1 MAKTYIFRNALRLS
15 MLAFVMM
22 IFNIS
27 TSALTIPSSEP
38 VPPKSDNTVVAP
50 VAPLSGMSV
59 QDFLAL
65 TPKKYKELTGE
76 KLSFTQKISLKL
88 AQKKIRKAIKNNES
102 VDSATMANALD
113 TSDFNI
119 GGFVLGLLL
128 SLIGV
133 LIAYLI
139 GDTTVIKWAWIGF
152 AVFLVI
158 FLLAVL
164 L

>member
-1 MAKTYIFRNALRLS
+1 MAKTYILKNLMRTSFLAAALLIAGYS
-15 MLAFVMM
+15 TFATLAP
-22 IFNIS
+22 
-27 TSALTIPSSEP
+27 SAEP
-38 VPPKSDNTVVAP
+38 VPKSEKMAP
-50 VAPLSGMSV
+50 SPLGNLSV

-65 TPKKYKELTGE
+65 TPKKYKEITGE
-76 KLSFTQKISLKL
+76 KLSITQKISLKL
-88 AQKKIRKAIKNNES
+88 AQKKMKRALKNNES
-102 VDSATMANALD
+102 IDMNASMAEALD

-128 SLIGV
+128 SVIGV

-152 AVFLVI
+152 GIFLVI

>member
-1 MAKTYIFRNALRLS
+1 MAKTHILRFSL
-15 MLAFVMM
+15 LAFALT
-22 IFNIS
+22 IINFS
-27 TSALTIPSSEP
+27 TSALTLPPSEP
-38 VPPKSDNTVVAP
+38 LPPRSESTVAAP
-50 VAPLSGMSV
+50 FAGMTV

-65 TPKKYKELTGE
+65 TPRKYKELTGE
-76 KLSFTQKISLKL
+76 KLSLTQKISLKL

-102 VDSATMANALD
+102 IDQAQIANAVD

-128 SLIGV
+128 SVIGV

-139 GDTTVIKWAWIGF
+139 GDTNVIKWAWIGF
-152 AVFLVI
+152 GVFLVI

>member
-1 MAKTYIFRNALRLS
+1 MAKSYIIRNAMKFSL
-15 MLAFVMM
+15 LAFVMVV
-22 IFNIS
+22 FNLS
-27 TSALTIPSSEP
+27 SSALTIPSSEP
-38 VPPKSDNTVVAP
+38 APKSDNTVAAP
-50 VAPLSGMSV
+50 FSDMTV

-65 TPKKYKELTGE
+65 TPKKYRELTGE
-76 KLSFTQKISLKL
+76 KLSLTQKIALKM
-88 AQKKIRKAIKNNES
+88 AQKKMRKAIKNNEK
-102 VDSATMANALD
+102 VDVATMAGGLD

-128 SLIGV
+128 SVIGV

-139 GDTTVIKWAWIGF
+139 GDTSVIKWAWIGF

>member
-1 MAKTYIFRNALRLS
+1 MAKTYILKHSLRFSL
-15 MLAFVMM
+15 LAFIMM
-22 IFNIS
+22 VFTLS
-27 TSALTIPSSEP
+27 TSALTLPSAEP
-38 VPPKSDNTVVAP
+38 APAARDNTVA
-50 VAPLSGMSV
+50 APLSGMTV

-76 KLSFTQKISLKL
+76 KLSLTQKISLKL
-88 AQKKIRKAIKNNES
+88 AQKKIRKAIKNNEKIES
-102 VDSATMANALD
+102 STIANAMD

-128 SLIGV
+128 SVIGV

-139 GDTTVIKWAWIGF
+139 GDTSVIKWAWIGF

>member
-1 MAKTYIFRNALRLS
+1 MAKNYVVRISLMAFAL
-15 MLAFVMM
+15 M
-22 IFNIS
+22 IFNFS
-27 TSALTIPSSEP
+27 SSALTVPSTEP
-38 VPPKSDNTVVAP
+38 VPPKSENTVAAP
-50 VAPLSGMSV
+50 FAGMTV
-59 QDFLAL
+59 DDFLSL
-65 TPKKYKELTGE
+65 TPKKYKELTGK
-76 KLSFTQKISLKL
+76 KLSLTQKISLKL
-88 AQKKIRKAIKNNES
+88 AQKKVRKALKNNES
-102 VDSATMANALD
+102 IDSATMANAVD

-128 SLIGV
+128 SVIGV

-139 GDTTVIKWAWIGF
+139 GDTNVIKWAWIGF

>member
-1 MAKTYIFRNALRLS
+1 MAKTYIFRNTLRLS

-22 IFNIS
+22 IFNLS
-27 TSALTIPSSEP
+27 TSALTIPSTEP
-38 VPPKSDNTVVAP
+38 LPPKSDNTVA
-50 VAPLSGMSV
+50 APLFGMSV
-59 QDFLAL
+59 EDFLAL

-76 KLSFTQKISLKL
+76 KLSFTKKISLKL
-88 AQKKIRKAIKNNES
+88 AQKKIRKAIKNNEK
-102 VDSATMANALD
+102 VDSGTMANALD

>member
-1 MAKTYIFRNALRLS
+1 MAKTYILRVSIMAFAL
-15 MLAFVMM
+15 V
-22 IFNIS
+22 IFNLSSSAVTLPS
-27 TSALTIPSSEP
+27 TEP
-38 VPPKSDNTVVAP
+38 VPPKSESTVAAP
-50 VAPLSGMSV
+50 FAGMSV
-59 QDFLAL
+59 DDFLSL

-76 KLSFTQKISLKL
+76 KLSITQKISLKL
-88 AQKKIRKAIKNNES
+88 AQKKIKRALKNNEKI
-102 VDSATMANALD
+102 DSETMANAVD

-128 SLIGV
+128 SVIGV

-139 GDTTVIKWAWIGF
+139 GDTSVIKWAWIGF
-152 AVFLVI
+152 GVFLVI

>member
-1 MAKTYIFRNALRLS
+1 MAKTYISQNMMRFSLLVFA
-15 MLAFVMM
+15 MM
-22 IFNIS
+22 IFNLT
-27 TSALTIPSSEP
+27 TSALTIPSAEP
-38 VPPKSDNTVVAP
+38 VPPKSENTVVTP
-50 VAPLSGMSV
+50 FTGMTV

-76 KLSFTQKISLKL
+76 KLSITQKISLKL
-88 AQKKIRKAIKNNES
+88 AQKKIRKAAKNNES
-102 VDSATMANALD
+102 IDSITMANAVD

-128 SLIGV
+128 SVIGV

-139 GDTTVIKWAWIGF
+139 GDTSVIKWAWIGF
-152 AVFLVI
+152 GIFLVI

>member
-1 MAKTYIFRNALRLS
+1 MAKTYILRNTLRISL
-15 MLAFVMM
+15 LAFLMM
-22 IFNIS
+22 IFNLS
-27 TSALTIPSSEP
+27 TSALTTPSTEP
-38 VPPKSDNTVVAP
+38 VPPKSDNTVA
-50 VAPLSGMSV
+50 APLSNMSV

-65 TPKKYKELTGE
+65 TPKKYRELTGE
-76 KLSFTQKISLKL
+76 KLSLTQKIALKL
-88 AQKKIRKAIKNNES
+88 AQKKVKRAIKNNEK
-102 VDSATMANALD
+102 VDMAAMAGGLD

-128 SLIGV
+128 SVIGV

-139 GDTTVIKWAWIGF
+139 GDTNVIKWAWIGF

>member
-1 MAKTYIFRNALRLS
+1 MANTYKFKLMLRFSLLS
-15 MLAFVMM
+15 FVMM
-22 IFNIS
+22 IFNLS
-27 TSALTIPSSEP
+27 SSALTLPSSEP
-38 VPPKSDNTVVAP
+38 VPPKSESTVA
-50 VAPLSGMSV
+50 APLAKMNV

-76 KLSFTQKISLKL
+76 KLSLTQKISLKL

-102 VDSATMANALD
+102 IDSADMANAID
-113 TSDFNI
+113 SSDFNI

-128 SLIGV
+128 SVIGV

-139 GDTTVIKWAWIGF
+139 GDTSVIKWAWIGF
-152 AVFLVI
+152 GVFLVI

>member
-1 MAKTYIFRNALRLS
+1 MAKTYILRNLMRTSLLAVAL
-15 MLAFVMM
+15 M
-22 IFNIS
+22 IVGYSSF
-27 TSALTIPSSEP
+27 ATIEPSS
-38 VPPKSDNTVVAP
+38 PPLKSENA
-50 VAPLSGMSV
+50 AASPLENFTV

-65 TPKKYKELTGE
+65 TPKKYKELTGQ
-76 KLSFTQKISLKL
+76 KLSLTQKISLKI
-88 AQKKIRKAIKNNES
+88 AQKKMKRAIKNNES
-102 VDSATMANALD
+102 IDVNAAMADGFD

-128 SLIGV
+128 SVIGV

-139 GDTTVIKWAWIGF
+139 GDTNVIKWAWVGF
-152 AVFLVI
+152 GVFFVI

>member
-1 MAKTYIFRNALRLS
+1 MAKTNIYPTFLKFS
-15 MLAFVMM
+15 MLGFVLLAFV
-22 IFNIS
+22 FSSSAVVVPS
-27 TSALTIPSSEP
+27 TTPEP
-38 VPPKSDNTVVAP
+38 VSKESIAVSPFSK
-50 VAPLSGMSV
+50 MSV
-59 QDFLAL
+59 DDFLSL

-76 KLSFTQKISLKL
+76 KLSIPQRISLKL
-88 AQKKIRKAIKNNES
+88 AQRKIKKAIKNNEQI
-102 VDSATMANALD
+102 DSTTMANIVD

-128 SLIGV
+128 SVIGV

-139 GDTTVIKWAWIGF
+139 DDTSVIKWAWVGF
-152 AVFLVI
+152 GIFLII

>member
-1 MAKTYIFRNALRLS
+1 MAKTYILRVSIMALAL
-15 MLAFVMM
+15 V
-22 IFNIS
+22 IFNLSSSAVTLPS
-27 TSALTIPSSEP
+27 TEP
-38 VPPKSDNTVVAP
+38 GPPKSESTVAAP
-50 VAPLSGMSV
+50 FAGMSV
-59 QDFLAL
+59 DDFLSL

-76 KLSFTQKISLKL
+76 KLSITQKISLKL
-88 AQKKIRKAIKNNES
+88 AQKKIKKALKNNEKI
-102 VDSATMANALD
+102 DSETMANAVD

-128 SLIGV
+128 SVIGV

-139 GDTTVIKWAWIGF
+139 GDTSVIKWAWIGF
-152 AVFLVI
+152 GVFLVI

>member
-1 MAKTYIFRNALRLS
+1 MAKTYILRNLMRTSLLAVAL
-15 MLAFVMM
+15 M
-22 IFNIS
+22 IVGYSSF
-27 TSALTIPSSEP
+27 ATIEPSSLP
-38 VPPKSDNTVVAP
+38 LKSENTA
-50 VAPLSGMSV
+50 ASPLENFTV

-65 TPKKYKELTGE
+65 TPKKYKELTGQ
-76 KLSFTQKISLKL
+76 KLSLTQKISLKI
-88 AQKKIRKAIKNNES
+88 AQKKMKRAIKNNES
-102 VDSATMANALD
+102 IDVNAAMADGFD

-128 SLIGV
+128 SVIGV

-139 GDTTVIKWAWIGF
+139 GDTNVIKWAWVGF
-152 AVFLVI
+152 GVFFVI

>member
-1 MAKTYIFRNALRLS
+1 MAKTYILRHTLRFSLLAL
-15 MLAFVMM
+15 VMM
-22 IFNIS
+22 IFNLS
-27 TSALTIPSSEP
+27 TSALTIPSTEP
-38 VPPKSDNTVVAP
+38 VPKSDNTVATP
-50 VAPLSGMSV
+50 FSGMTV

-76 KLSFTQKISLKL
+76 KLSLTQKIALKM
-88 AQKKIRKAIKNNES
+88 AQRKMKKAIKNNEK
-102 VDSATMANALD
+102 VDVAAMAGGLD

-128 SLIGV
+128 NVIGV

-139 GDTTVIKWAWIGF
+139 GDTNVIKWAWIGF

>member
-1 MAKTYIFRNALRLS
+1 MGNTYITRNLLRFS
-15 MLAFVMM
+15 MLAFAVM
-22 IFNIS
+22 IFNVPS
-27 TSALTIPSSEP
+27 SALTVPSAMP
-38 VPPKSDNTVVAP
+38 VLPKAESAVA
-50 VAPLSGMSV
+50 APFANMNV
-59 QDFLAL
+59 EEFLAL

-76 KLSFTQKISLKL
+76 KLSLTQKISLKL
-88 AQKKIRKAIKNNES
+88 AQKKIRKALKNNES
-102 VDSATMANALD
+102 VDSITMANAVD

-128 SLIGV
+128 SVVGV

-139 GDTTVIKWAWIGF
+139 GDTSVIKWAWIGF
-152 AVFLVI
+152 GVFLVI

>member
-1 MAKTYIFRNALRLS
+1 MGKTYITRNLLRFSL
-15 MLAFVMM
+15 LAFALM
-22 IFNIS
+22 IFNFPS
-27 TSALTIPSSEP
+27 SALTIPSTVP
-38 VPPKSDNTVVAP
+38 VPPKAESTVAAP
-50 VAPLSGMSV
+50 FANMSV
-59 QDFLAL
+59 EEFLAL

-88 AQKKIRKAIKNNES
+88 AQKKVRKALRNNENI
-102 VDSATMANALD
+102 DSITMANAVD

-128 SLIGV
+128 SLVGV

-139 GDTTVIKWAWIGF
+139 GDTSVIKWAWIGF
-152 AVFLVI
+152 GVFLVI

>member
-1 MAKTYIFRNALRLS
+1 MAITYNSKQILRFSL
-15 MLAFVMM
+15 LAFALM
-22 IFNIS
+22 IFS
-27 TSALTIPSSEP
+27 LSSSALTVPTTEP
-38 VPPKSDNTVVAP
+38 VPPKSESTVA
-50 VAPLSGMSV
+50 APLSKMSV

-76 KLSFTQKISLKL
+76 KLSLTQKISLKL
-88 AQKKIRKAIKNNES
+88 AQKKIKKAIKNHES
-102 VDSATMANALD
+102 IDSADMANAID
-113 TSDFNI
+113 SSDFNI

-128 SLIGV
+128 SAIGV

-139 GDTTVIKWAWIGF
+139 GDTSVIKWAWIGF
-152 AVFLVI
+152 GVFLII

>member
-1 MAKTYIFRNALRLS
+1 MTKTYISTNLMRTFLLALAVL
-15 MLAFVMM
+15 V
-22 IFNIS
+22 IGY
-27 TSALTIPSSEP
+27 PSFASLEPTSEP
-38 VPPKSDNTVVAP
+38 LPPKSESTAVTPLKNFTVE
-50 VAPLSGMSV
+50 
-59 QDFLAL
+59 DFLAL
-65 TPKKYKELTGE
+65 TPKKYKEITGK
-76 KLSFTQKISLKL
+76 KLSLTQKISLKI
-88 AQKKIRKAIKNNES
+88 AQKKMKRAIKNNDNIDTS
-102 VDSATMANALD
+102 TVMAEAFD

-128 SLIGV
+128 SVIGV

-152 AVFLVI
+152 GVFLVI

>member
-1 MAKTYIFRNALRLS
+1 MAKTYILKHTLRFSL
-15 MLAFVMM
+15 LAFLMM
-22 IFNIS
+22 LFNLS
-27 TSALTIPSSEP
+27 SSALTIPSTEP
-38 VPPKSDNTVVAP
+38 VPPKSESTVA
-50 VAPLSGMSV
+50 APLAGMSV
-59 QDFLAL
+59 QDFLSL

-76 KLSFTQKISLKL
+76 KLSFTQKIALKM
-88 AQKKIRKAIKNNES
+88 AQKKVRKAIKNNEK
-102 VDSATMANALD
+102 VDSTVMANALD

-128 SLIGV
+128 SVIGV

-139 GDTTVIKWAWIGF
+139 GDTSVIKWAWIGF

>member
-1 MAKTYIFRNALRLS
+1 MAKTYFLRHTLRIS
-15 MLAFVMM
+15 LLAIVMM
-22 IFNIS
+22 VFNLS
-27 TSALTIPSSEP
+27 TSAVTIPSTEP
-38 VPPKSDNTVVAP
+38 VPPKSDNTA
-50 VAPLSGMSV
+50 VAPLSGMTV

-76 KLSFTQKISLKL
+76 KLSLTQKISLKL
-88 AQKKIRKAIKNNES
+88 AQKKIRKAIKNNEK
-102 VDSATMANALD
+102 VDSTEMANALD

-128 SLIGV
+128 SVIGV

-139 GDTTVIKWAWIGF
+139 GDTNVIKWAWIGF